1 MKNFALSLSLMAALP
16 FAAQAQGIGGEFMT
30 NWDLNEDGQVTLAEV
45 RERRGDLFYM
55 FDEDEDGKLNDA
67 EYATFDETRAMDREM
82 HLEEYGTTMGPGQGQ
97 GLGQGGQAQ
106 GQGPRGPRAFAAGID
121 SVQASMTRKANDL
134 NRDGVVTR
142 AEFVGN
148 GDQWFARMDRNR
160 DGVVTLGDFGN

>member
-1 MKNFALSLSLMAALP
+1 MKRFARSLGLMAALP

-30 NWDLNEDGQVTLAEV
+30 NWDLDENGQVTLAEV

-55 FDEDEDGKLNDA
+55 FDEDEDGKLDDA
-67 EYATFDETRAMDREM
+67 EYATFDETRAMDRER

-97 GLGQGGQAQ
+97 GRQGQ
-106 GQGPRGPRAFAAGID
+106 GQGPREPRAFAEGID
-121 SVQASMTRKANDL
+121 AVQSSMTRKANDL

-160 DGVVTLGDFGN
+160 DGVVTLTDFGN